1 MNPIEKK
8 ISFNKGGNGGY
19 TLKLGIPLDFANEL
33 GLTKEENK
41 VILTLENGAIVIRK
55 KENVNKEK

>member
-1 MNPIEKK
+1 MDPVEKN

-41 VILTLENGAIVIRK
+41 VMLTLEDGSIVIRK
-55 KENVNKEK
+55 KEN

>member
-1 MNPIEKK
+1 MDPVEKK
-8 ISFNKGGNGGY
+8 ISFNKGGNGGF
-19 TLKLGIPLDFANEL
+19 TLKLGIPIDFANEV

-55 KENVNKEK
+55 KENEEN

>member
-33 GLTKEENK
+33 GITKEENK

-55 KENVNKEK
+55 KENEEN

>member
-41 VILTLENGAIVIRK
+41 VLLTLENGSIVIRK
-55 KENVNKEK
+55 KENEEN

>member
-33 GLTKEENK
+33 GLNKEEYK

-55 KENVNKEK
+55 KENEEK

>member
-41 VILTLENGAIVIRK
+41 VTLTLENGAIVIRK
-55 KENVNKEK
+55 KENEEN

>member
-19 TLKLGIPLDFANEL
+19 TLKLGIPLNFANEL

-55 KENVNKEK
+55 KENEEN

>member
-55 KENVNKEK
+55 KENEEN

>member
-55 KENVNKEK
+55 KENEEK